1 MKKSARKQT
10 VLAKTKRARD
20 AEIIPFDVTRYLTN
34 EKRVAQ
40 YLDALVE
47 ARVPVLLTTFDSAKH
62 LKSNKAIAAY
72 LNDAFTDGTTDEILL
87 AFFQVA
93 RARGMSRVAKAAGLS
108 RENLSKALLPKS
120 NARFVSIMKV
130 ARGLGV
136 QISVSVA

>member
-10 VLAKTKRARD
+10 VLAKTKRVRD
-20 AEIIPFDVTRYLTN
+20 AEIIPFDVMRYLTN

-72 LNDAFTDGTTDEILL
+72 LNDALL
-87 AFFQVA
+87 TAPPMKFYWRSFRLPA
-93 RARGMSRVAKAAGLS
+93 RAECHAW
-108 RENLSKALLPKS
+108 PK
-120 NARFVSIMKV
+120 R
-130 ARGLGV
+130 LG
-136 QISVSVA
+136 

>member
-72 LNDAFTDGTTDEILL
+72 LNDAFADGTTDEILL

-93 RARGMSRVAKAAGLS
+93 RARGMSRVAKAAGQHHVKQH
-108 RENLSKALLPKS
+108 RQP
-120 NARFVSIMKV
+120 
-130 ARGLGV
+130 
-136 QISVSVA
+136 